1 MESNISVIDLSL
13 RDMVTVLVG
22 NQMVVIVTV
31 IVVTVIVVTVGS
43 VIVVIIVIIVIPL
56 HDATAHGNHTC

>member
-1 MESNISVIDLSL
+1 MESNISVIDLKL

>member
-43 VIVVIIVIIVIPL
+43 VIVVIIVIPP
-56 HDATAHGNHTC
+56 HDATARGNHTC

>member
-31 IVVTVIVVTVGS
+31 IVTVIVVTVGS